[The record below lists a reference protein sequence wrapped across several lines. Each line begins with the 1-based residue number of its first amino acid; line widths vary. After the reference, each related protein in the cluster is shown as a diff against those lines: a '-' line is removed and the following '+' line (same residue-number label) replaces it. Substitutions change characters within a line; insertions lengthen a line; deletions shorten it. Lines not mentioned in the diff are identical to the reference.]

1 MAFSLWKIDE
11 RGKTID
17 ERVSKSTKIEI
28 RNTKQIRM
36 NKNGKFKI
44 LEAFRA
50 GFIFVADF
58 YQHFGHV

>member
-28 RNTKQIRM
+28 RN
-36 NKNGKFKI
+36 KF
-44 LEAFRA
+44 E
-50 GFIFVADF
+50 
-58 YQHFGHV
+58 